1 MKTKITSNIL
11 EDISKRLLGENIKG
25 NSESVL
31 VVFTG
36 SDTNLDKKIEEIR
49 GLENQGIKISL
60 GFSFMAEQILDT
72 QKIINRLSP
81 KNIYKETDIVN
92 LREISQNY
100 SALISPNIT
109 INTISKISLG
119 MIDSFIPNLIWTFM
133 YKSKNVY
140 MDFTSVKNYL
150 GERTKNR
157 EILNQIN
164 RHIETMKKMG
174 AIEIES
180 GKYLDNIVIGVKDE
194 NIKLNNKVQNY
205 KQEDTNR
212 NAEENTNKKVI
223 TEKDVLNISSNTNL
237 ILPKGTIITH
247 LARDKAV
254 AKNIKIEIK

>member
-11 EDISKRLLGENIKG
+11 EDISKRLLGG
-25 NSESVL
+25 NNQGNGERVL

-36 SDTNLDKKIEEIR
+36 SDIYLDNKIEEIR
-49 GLENQGIKISL
+49 GLKNKGMKISL

-72 QKIINRLSP
+72 EKIINTLTP
-81 KNIYKETDIVN
+81 VKIYREQDIVK
-92 LREISQNY
+92 LREIPRNY

-133 YKSKNVY
+133 YQGKNVY
-140 MDFTSVKNYL
+140 MDFEGIRNYL
-150 GERTKNR
+150 GEKTNNK

-164 RHIETMKKMG
+164 IHIETVKKMG
-174 AIEIES
+174 AIEIEDN
-180 GKYLDNIVIGVKDE
+180 KYTDNIVIGVNDE
-194 NIKLNNKVQNY
+194 NVKLNPRLQ
-205 KQEDTNR
+205 
-212 NAEENTNKKVI
+212 ENTDKKVI
-223 TEKDVLNISSNTNL
+223 TEKDILNISSNSNL

-247 LARDKAV
+247 LARDKAL